1 MEKLA
6 GILIFCVP
14 FLVFSQN
21 VRVNS
26 GNICINDNLSY
37 EETKT
42 IVLNDLKSE
51 ALRKAGVKEYIS
63 EFSTLNISEKNNQF
77 KDIFYSNFLSTIS
90 GAVTNIDITKEI
102 RGYDN
107 TLKCSYINLEIVAK
121 VKKYK
126 SKTDPKF
133 KAKIEGIKSSYKS
146 EENLVFDVIPFKSA
160 YINIFYVGEYESAIL
175 FPYKKNQ
182 NTFLEKDGIRTFNEF
197 IASSEN
203 EHELGRLIIILTK
216 DYYPFELSERD
227 EFGLYTKTNIDDIM
241 NWILSIEPVNRKEY
255 YFELNIV
262 K

>member
-6 GILIFCVP
+6 GILIFCIP

-26 GNICINDNLSY
+26 GNICINDNQSY

-42 IVLNDLKSE
+42 IVLNDLKLE

-90 GAVTNIDITKEI
+90 GAITKVDITQET

-107 TLKCSYINLEIVAK
+107 ILKCSYINLEIIAK

-133 KAKIEGIKSSYKS
+133 KAKIEGIKSYYKS
-146 EENLVFDVIPFKSA
+146 GDNLVFDVSPYKSA
-160 YINIFYVGEYESAIL
+160 YINIFYIGEYESAIL
-175 FPYKKNQ
+175 FPYEKNQ
-182 NTFLEKDGIRTFNEF
+182 DTYLTKNIDRRFNEF
-197 IASSEN
+197 IASSEK
-203 EHELGRLIIILTK
+203 ERELGRLIIVLTK
-216 DYYPFELSERD
+216 DYYPFEFTERD
-227 EFGLYTKTNIDDIM
+227 ELGYYTKTNIDDIM
-241 NWILSIEPVNRKEY
+241 NWILSIEPIDRKDY
-255 YFELNIV
+255 TFELNIV
-262 K
+262 E

>member
-6 GILIFCVP
+6 GILIFCIP

-21 VRVNS
+21 VKVNS
-26 GNICINDNLSY
+26 GNICINDNQSY

-77 KDIFYSNFLSTIS
+77 NDIFYSNFLSTIS
-90 GAVTNIDITKEI
+90 GAITKVDITKET

-107 TLKCSYINLEIVAK
+107 RLKCSYINLEIIAK

-126 SKTDPKF
+126 SKIDPKF

-146 EENLVFDVIPFKSA
+146 DENLVFDVSPFKSA
-160 YINIFYVGEYESAIL
+160 YINIFYVGEYESVIL
-175 FPYKKNQ
+175 FPYEKNQ
-182 NTFLEKDGIRTFNEF
+182 DTYIEKNNNRRFNEF
-197 IASSEN
+197 IASTDK
-203 EHELGRLIIILTK
+203 ELETGRLIIILTK

-227 EFGLYTKTNIDDIM
+227 ELGYYTKTNIDDIM
-241 NWILSIEPVNRKEY
+241 NWILSIEPVDRKDY